1 MRAIMIMFDS
11 LNRHLLPPYGS
22 DAIIAPNFQRL
33 AERTTTFDRCYA
45 GSLPCMPARRE
56 LHTGRYNFLH
66 RSWGPL
72 EPFDDSMPE
81 QLRRAG
87 IHTHLTSDHQHYWE
101 DGGATYHTRYS
112 TWEFHRGQEGDPW
125 KAVVDEPTGDGR
137 GAGMRRQDKINRR
150 YMPTEAEH
158 CQTRTFDGG
167 LEFLETNVGADD
179 WFLQIETFDP
189 HEPFFSHQ
197 NYKDL
202 YPHDYDGPE
211 FDWPEYRRVTEPE
224 DQVNHARL
232 EYAALVSMCDRSL
245 GRVLDFMDANGMWDD
260 TLLIVNTDHGFLLG
274 EHGWWAKV
282 VQPWFE
288 ELVHLP
294 LFCWDPRRRESGGRS
309 DALVQTIDIAPTLI
323 NFFGLE
329 VPADVQG
336 LDLAAVLDGDRRRDA
351 ALFGIHGGHVNVTD
365 GRYVYLRG
373 PRTADNAPLEQ
384 YTLMPTHMRGLWR
397 VDELLDAELAPPF
410 EFTKGLRT
418 LRTTRTT
425 LLNPYNFGTLLF
437 DLETDPG
444 QLHPIVDDEIE
455 LRLVGLLVEAMRAG
469 EAPASQFKR
478 LGLPVEGPVAAD
490 HLLAAEQSGRAADA
504 VVPLPPLS
512 DFASGPL
519 GLHTPIA
526 ELLAV
531 PAAADVIATHL
542 PQLRQTELITAVAG
556 ASIHGLAATV
566 PIPHTTLTAVAD
578 DLASLANS
586 KTKAPPQTKDDHDQ
600 YPNSHHGADRE

>member
-1 MRAIMIMFDS
+1 M
-11 LNRHLLPPYGS
+11 Y
-22 DAIIAPNFQRL
+22 
-33 AERTTTFDRCYA
+33 
-45 GSLPCMPARRE
+45 
-56 LHTGRYNFLH
+56 
-66 RSWGPL
+66 
-72 EPFDDSMPE
+72 
-81 QLRRAG
+81 
-87 IHTHLTSDHQHYWE
+87 
-101 DGGATYHTRYS
+101 
-112 TWEFHRGQEGDPW
+112 
-125 KAVVDEPTGDGR
+125 
-137 GAGMRRQDKINRR
+137 RQDRINRR

-158 CQTRTFDGG
+158 AQTRTFDGG

-197 NYKDL
+197 HYKDL

-224 DQVNHARL
+224 EQVNHARL

-245 GRVLDFMDANGMWDD
+245 GRVLDFMDANDMWGD

-294 LFCWDPRRRESGGRS
+294 LFCWDPRRREAGTRS

-329 VPADVQG
+329 TPVDVQG
-336 LDLAAVLDGDRRRDA
+336 HDLAAVLDGDQRRDA

-365 GRYVYLRG
+365 GRYVYLRA
-373 PRTADNAPLEQ
+373 PRTSDNAPLEQ
-384 YTLMPTHMRGLWR
+384 YTLMPTHMRGR
-397 VDELLDAELAPPF
+397 FPVDELREAELAPPF
-410 EFTKGLRT
+410 GFTKGLRT
-418 LRTTRTT
+418 LRTSRTS

-444 QLHPIVDDEIE
+444 QLHPIVDDELE
-455 LRLVGLLVEAMRAG
+455 LRLAGLLVEAMRAS
-469 EAPASQFKR
+469 EAPASQFER
-478 LGLPVEGPVAAD
+478 LALPVEGPVTAE
-490 HLLAAEQSGRAADA
+490 HLLAAEQAGRAADA

-512 DFASGPL
+512 DFTSGPL

-542 PQLRQTELITAVAG
+542 PQLRQTELITAVAT

-578 DLASLANS
+578 ELAALADS
-586 KTKAPPQTKDDHDQ
+586 ATEDPPTTKDDHDQ
-600 YPNSHHGADRE
+600 SPTSRHGARRE